1 MRKVIDVEIGD
12 EILAKITHSEFG
24 LVALAAQAD
33 ERGLWACSVSVWASL
48 TDTPLSGASPLPH
61 LLPVVSGSGG

>member
-33 ERGLWACSVSVWASL
+33 ERGLWACSVSV
-48 TDTPLSGASPLPH
+48 
-61 LLPVVSGSGG
+61 